1 MIWAGCRLSR
11 KPNPTPPTP
20 PMNFTEALDAI
31 ITEALED
38 EDTSLADVIFDL
50 GQAQLNLRLAVLQAD
65 ADEADDDA
73 E

>member
-1 MIWAGCRLSR
+1 
-11 KPNPTPPTP
+11 
-20 PMNFTEALDAI
+20 MNFTEALDAI

-65 ADEADDDA
+65 DDA